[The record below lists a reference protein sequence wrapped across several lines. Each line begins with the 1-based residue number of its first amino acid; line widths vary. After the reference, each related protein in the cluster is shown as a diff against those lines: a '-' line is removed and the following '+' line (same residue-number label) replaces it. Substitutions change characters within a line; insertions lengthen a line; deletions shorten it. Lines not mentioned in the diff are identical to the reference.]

1 VKDVVRLNSD
11 GSNFVSIFDEAARC
25 EWSQRGDDEKYR
37 LTIRPGVHQRAN
49 LFTMYENLLP
59 IPLPRATLDFVKI
72 IFQNEVENPGS
83 YRIYMAITAK
93 DAPSVVTS
101 FIFEWHDFDHVY
113 LKLDGSGTHSD
124 AR

>member
-1 VKDVVRLNSD
+1 LEV
-11 GSNFVSIFDEAARC
+11 
-25 EWSQRGDDEKYR
+25 
-37 LTIRPGVHQRAN
+37 
-49 LFTMYENLLP
+49 
-59 IPLPRATLDFVKI
+59 VKI

-113 LKLDGSGTHSD
+113 LKLDRVGH
-124 AR
+124 AF